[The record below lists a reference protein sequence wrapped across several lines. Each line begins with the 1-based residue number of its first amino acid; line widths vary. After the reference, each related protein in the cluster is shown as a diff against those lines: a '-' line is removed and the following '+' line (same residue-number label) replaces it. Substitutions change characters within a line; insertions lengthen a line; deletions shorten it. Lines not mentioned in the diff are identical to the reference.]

1 MKLRRIHMQRLAV
14 FLAAISWIFLLGIA
28 MIEQYRFSHLNI
40 MEEYVPISIEGAL
53 LNSFIVFTYIFL
65 WLQSRKNESQPF
77 HNLIWKVFLTGMVCT
92 LFSGVLSLASSLVGI
107 SGDTQKLVS
116 IFTFRVDF
124 GLLTIFLLTTFNT
137 WKRMILYEKTR
148 YAVIVWFL
156 FEIALFSTLTSHFFQ
171 LTESESILINV
182 FRAVFFIMIMLLS
195 VNLKWVPH
203 LVFNQKI
210 TSVFQLLVSLF
221 CLAYFFANIISY
233 YDDPTLQIEDY
244 SENIFYSVL
253 SIFIIIYGISSL
265 LVILFNLPTSSV
277 FEKKLKEL
285 SIFQELSSEI
295 TEGKNDNQIYKMLL
309 ESASSSVSADASW
322 LEVHQQDVFLYKD
335 ITKEDTY
342 LIKKEIYQ
350 AGYNE
355 KKLKIITKRRLLPFQ
370 TKSQYNSILAVP
382 LISGDEY
389 LGIMVLLKKLTNAF
403 DNTMISM
410 VNTFSAQA
418 GIAIQNFKLISQVVE
433 SERYKNE
440 LEIAKAVQERLL
452 PEKLQVNGTFEFFA
466 KSKPA
471 TEVGGDY
478 YDLHRLS
485 EHEYVVIIADVAG
498 KGISA
503 AFNMAQM
510 KGIFQGL
517 VRLNLNPDE
526 FLIKANAA
534 LTSCLERSAFITA
547 SYFHI
552 NTETF
557 KIRYARAGHCPTLF
571 YRDAQDKVEY
581 LETDGLG
588 LGIIRNESYKNYVSI
603 NEISYQKN
611 DIMML
616 YTDGIVEAQNTETKE
631 IYGFERL
638 HDYFE
643 NNHDKSIEN
652 IGNTLISNLNN
663 FTNAGNINDDFTIL
677 LIKF

>member
-1 MKLRRIHMQRLAV
+1 MNLKRQYFQKIAV
-14 FLAAISWIFLLGIA
+14 FLAGISWIFLLGIS
-28 MIEQYRFSHLNI
+28 MIEQYRFSRLNLS
-40 MEEYVPISIEGAL
+40 EEYIPIVVEGAL
-53 LNSFIVFTYIFL
+53 LNGFIVFTYIYLSFR
-65 WLQSRKNESQPF
+65 SREEETQPF
-77 HNLIWKVFLTGMVCT
+77 HNLIWQVFLTGMVCT
-92 LFSGVLSLASSLVGI
+92 LFSGVLSLGASLLEVSNEVR
-107 SGDTQKLVS
+107 KLVN
-116 IFTFRVDF
+116 IFTFKVDF
-124 GLLTIFLLTTFNT
+124 GLLTIFLLTAFHT

-148 YAVIVWFL
+148 FAVIGWFL
-156 FEIALFSTLTSHFFQ
+156 FEIALFSTLLSHFFH
-171 LTESESILINV
+171 LTESEIIVNTT
-182 FRAVFFIMIMLLS
+182 RAVFFIWIMVLS

-233 YDDPTLQIEDY
+233 YDDTALQIEDY
-244 SENIFYSVL
+244 SKNIFYSVL

-295 TEGKNDNQIYKMLL
+295 TEGKNDNQIYNMLL

-322 LEVHQQDVFLYKD
+322 LEVESQGIYMYRD
-335 ITKEDTY
+335 IDEQEAKNIKE
-342 LIKKEIYQ
+342 EIYH
-350 AGYNE
+350 AGYN
-355 KKLKIITKRRLLPFQ
+355 KQKFKIITKRRLLPFQ
-370 TKSQYNSILAVP
+370 TKSLYNSILAVP
-382 LISGDEY
+382 IISGEHY
-389 LGIMVLLKKLTNAF
+389 IGSLILLKKLTNAF

-410 VNTFSAQA
+410 VNTFSAQV
-418 GIAIQNFKLISQVVE
+418 GIALQNFTLISQVVE
-433 SERYKNE
+433 SERYKSE
-440 LEIAKAVQERLL
+440 LEIAKSVQERLL
-452 PEKLQVNGTFEFFA
+452 PEKLQVNGSFEFFA

-478 YDLHRLS
+478 YDIHQLN
-485 EHEYVVIIADVAG
+485 EHEYIVIIADVAG

-517 VRLNLNPDE
+517 VRLNLGPDE

-534 LTSCLERSAFITA
+534 LSSCLEKSAFITA
-547 SYFHI
+547 SYFSI
-552 NTETF
+552 NTLNKT
-557 KIRYARAGHCPTLF
+557 IRYARAGHCPTLF
-571 YRDAQDKVEY
+571 FRNSSQKVDY

-588 LGIIRNESYKNYVSI
+588 LGIIRNETYKKYVSI
-603 NEISYQKN
+603 NELTYQKD

-616 YTDGIVEAQNTETKE
+616 YTDGIVEAQNAVTKE

-638 HDYFE
+638 HQYLVK
-643 NNHDKSIEN
+643 NHHNSLKN
-652 IGNTLISNLNN
+652 IGNSLIEKLIN
-663 FTNAGNINDDFTIL
+663 FTTTGNINDDFTIL

>member
-1 MKLRRIHMQRLAV
+1 
-14 FLAAISWIFLLGIA
+14 
-28 MIEQYRFSHLNI
+28 
-40 MEEYVPISIEGAL
+40 
-53 LNSFIVFTYIFL
+53 
-65 WLQSRKNESQPF
+65 
-77 HNLIWKVFLTGMVCT
+77 
-92 LFSGVLSLASSLVGI
+92 
-107 SGDTQKLVS
+107 
-116 IFTFRVDF
+116 
-124 GLLTIFLLTTFNT
+124 
-137 WKRMILYEKTR
+137 
-148 YAVIVWFL
+148 
-156 FEIALFSTLTSHFFQ
+156 
-171 LTESESILINV
+171 
-182 FRAVFFIMIMLLS
+182 
-195 VNLKWVPH
+195 
-203 LVFNQKI
+203 
-210 TSVFQLLVSLF
+210 
-221 CLAYFFANIISY
+221 
-233 YDDPTLQIEDY
+233 
-244 SENIFYSVL
+244 
-253 SIFIIIYGISSL
+253 
-265 LVILFNLPTSSV
+265 TSSV

-485 EHEYVVIIADVAG
+485 EHE
-498 KGISA
+498 
-503 AFNMAQM
+503 
-510 KGIFQGL
+510 
-517 VRLNLNPDE
+517 
-526 FLIKANAA
+526 
-534 LTSCLERSAFITA
+534 
-547 SYFHI
+547 
-552 NTETF
+552 
-557 KIRYARAGHCPTLF
+557 
-571 YRDAQDKVEY
+571 
-581 LETDGLG
+581 
-588 LGIIRNESYKNYVSI
+588 
-603 NEISYQKN
+603 
-611 DIMML
+611 
-616 YTDGIVEAQNTETKE
+616 
-631 IYGFERL
+631 
-638 HDYFE
+638 
-643 NNHDKSIEN
+643 
-652 IGNTLISNLNN
+652 
-663 FTNAGNINDDFTIL
+663 
-677 LIKF
+677 